1 MTKAAV
7 TRWNFQ
13 LKLVCNGAPKQ
24 VSAGVA
30 PCNIKRRNLFRNVEI
45 GLKMNHGRL
54 GPVSDWLTQR
64 SVTRPSKTSFTKWCY
79 MVKLWFFSP
88 LTGKSNQFSTQELL
102 WFFCGFYLVYDR
114 NPFLEK
120 VPFFHIGKFAIPC
133 VEF

>member
-1 MTKAAV
+1 M
-7 TRWNFQ
+7 
-13 LKLVCNGAPKQ
+13 CNGAPKQ

-79 MVKLWFFSP
+79 TVKLWFFSP
-88 LTGKSNQFSTQELL
+88 LRPLRAVAEVESGSTFRETCLATEVQKVSRNRPCYTVQRLLKLVSQRRCTQVSAKSFN
-102 WFFCGFYLVYDR
+102 V
-114 NPFLEK
+114 
-120 VPFFHIGKFAIPC
+120 
-133 VEF
+133 

>member
-1 MTKAAV
+1 MTILKTAAKE
-7 TRWNFQ
+7 TM
-13 LKLVCNGAPKQ
+13 CNGAPKQ

-79 MVKLWFFSP
+79 TVKLWFFHHCDRCEP
-88 LTGKSNQFSTQELL
+88 LQK
-102 WFFCGFYLVYDR
+102 
-114 NPFLEK
+114 
-120 VPFFHIGKFAIPC
+120 
-133 VEF
+133 